1 MGDDEALARL
11 VALLEEHG
19 ERFGFGVATGRSI
32 DLAMEVLREA
42 GIEQID
48 VVVASVGAEV
58 YYGPECIPDKGWA
71 SHLRAKWRPDRVH
84 QALDSLPFL
93 CLQTGDHAQREFKI
107 SYNLDE
113 AVDPA
118 EALPI
123 IHDALTKAKAAYN
136 LVFSHGTFVDIL
148 APRASKGKAIR
159 HLSDK
164 WNIPLKR
171 IATAGDSGNDRD
183 MLMGRT
189 AGIVVANHSTELDSL
204 QNTRANL
211 VYFAR
216 SAHAAGILEGLR
228 HYGFLTD
235 GGAFA
240 VKEEEAAV
248 GVS

>member
-1 MGDDEALARL
+1 
-11 VALLEEHG
+11 
-19 ERFGFGVATGRSI
+19 
-32 DLAMEVLREA
+32 MEVLREA

-136 LVFSHGTFVDIL
+136 LVFSWDVRRH
-148 APRASKGKAIR
+148 PRAASVQGEGDPPPLGQVEHPPEADR
-159 HLSDK
+159 HRRRLRQR
-164 WNIPLKR
+164 P
-171 IATAGDSGNDRD
+171 G
-183 MLMGRT
+183 
-189 AGIVVANHSTELDSL
+189 H
-204 QNTRANL
+204 
-211 VYFAR
+211 
-216 SAHAAGILEGLR
+216 AHGA
-228 HYGFLTD
+228 D
-235 GGAFA
+235 GGDRRRQPFH
-240 VKEEEAAV
+240 
-248 GVS
+248 